1 MGRPKN
7 EAEANRLQ
15 ATAFELFSEKG
26 IEATSYSDIAKNAY
40 VSKSHIQ
47 HYFPKKD
54 KLIREFV
61 FKSMDCVLSIARQNP
76 AYESLNPLA
85 KLICVDY
92 IQFYYA
98 MNNDR
103 MIRLSRDILLDRATT
118 QTVIDAGIEYNLLYI
133 LRDVPI
139 DNVEELEDATR
150 FLYGGIY
157 DRLYDCLSKREEL
170 DIESFI
176 RYGIRI
182 LSPYMGEPVS
192 EDLVRSLTGM
202 TPWLDEQKKKY
213 NRMLFGL

>member
-1 MGRPKN
+1 MGRPRN
-7 EAEANRLQ
+7 EAEAKRLQ
-15 ATAFELFSEKG
+15 ATAFELFSLKG

-40 VSKSHIQ
+40 VTKSHIQ

-76 AYESLNPLA
+76 EYEPLSPLE

-98 MNNDR
+98 MNNEKMLR
-103 MIRLSRDILLDRATT
+103 MSMDILLDRATT
-118 QTVIDAGIEYNLLYI
+118 ETVIDAGIEFNLLYI
-133 LRDVPI
+133 LNDVPI
-139 DNVEELEDATR
+139 DNVDELEDATR

-157 DRLYDCLSKREEL
+157 DRLYDCLSKKKEL

-176 RYGIRI
+176 RYGVRI
-182 LSPYMGEPVS
+182 LAPYMEGPVS
-192 EDLVRSLTGM
+192 EDLVRQLTEM
-202 TPWLDEQKKKY
+202 VPWLDEQKKKY